1 MATQYDRLKE
11 ARSLNLDGCK
21 RLANAII
28 IKAIEDYKT
37 GAIGMQ
43 EFSRFINS
51 GYFQILSRGCVS
63 PDAIMKEV
71 LQECRHESKR
81 QFLL

>member
-1 MATQYDRLKE
+1 MATQTDRLKD
-11 ARSLNLDGCK
+11 AHALNLDGCK

-28 IKAIEDYKT
+28 ITAIEDYKT
-37 GAIGMQ
+37 GVIGMQ

-51 GYFQILSRGCVS
+51 GYFQVLSRGCVA

-71 LQECRHESKR
+71 IQECQNSKR